1 MNYSNNLIMILG
13 WASKTCVHYFFL
25 HMYTIGTQWYVTC
38 VPMFFFFFWTEYVPM
53 LFSFKKEYS
62 NLVQIQSEN
71 QTQKQGIPLDYYSY
85 LASQS
90 NSCDLATL

>member
-1 MNYSNNLIMILG
+1 MNDSNNLGMILG
-13 WASKTCVHYFFL
+13 WASNCFFFYTYVHYRYSMICYMCTHVFFFL
-25 HMYTIGTQWYVTC
+25 
-38 VPMFFFFFWTEYVPM
+38 TEYVPM